1 MPLPDPKA
9 QEERDQFIARCMAKP
24 TMRADFKD
32 IKQRAAVCYS
42 QWSDSKKPDKKSVN
56 PR

>member
-1 MPLPDPKA
+1 MPLPDPKQ
-9 QEERDQFIARCMAKP
+9 QEERDQFIARCMANP

-42 QWSDSKKPDKKSVN
+42 QWRDANKPGPEPKSK
-56 PR
+56 